1 MTDEDALAEF
11 SRGMHDIYRRAKVEA
26 GYNATI
32 YLRMLSELGPLET
45 ARRLINAS
53 TPSDGFVHLWERKRL
68 DLTVAALVLRQSF
81 EGLFSEDDR
90 EICRRRLAE
99 YGFSDV
105 DRERRE
111 RLSEET

>member
-1 MTDEDALAEF
+1 MTDEDVHAEF
-11 SRGMHDIYRRAKVEA
+11 SKGMHDIYRRAKVEA

-32 YLRMLSELGPLET
+32 YLRMLSELGPSET

-68 DLTVAALVLRQSF
+68 DLTVETLVLRKRF
-81 EGLFSEDDR
+81 EGLFSEDER

-99 YGFSDV
+99 YGFTDA
-105 DRERRE
+105 DRERQE